1 MSFTLESSLDSMSR
15 LGRSSGLL
23 ERNRLESGNT
33 LIGRVLSFINDSK
46 QTGGLLT
53 ILGHPSVGKTT
64 EFNRLARELSS
75 NKKFH
80 EEFFPLYTELQNAE
94 IANSDYGEDF
104 IWKGIVSGSID
115 VQLHDEEPSKS
126 LEAFCDYCKNVNRL
140 PLLMI
145 DTLDIL
151 MLHQVGDED
160 INIAKLWAN
169 FLQSVIENK
178 VVLVWTCRPF
188 EWKYFQREIDDK
200 YSERIDL
207 EELPLLEKNQL
218 KPFKAL
224 SSMGIG
230 NNAST
235 EDMGEKEIWP
245 EQEAWESW
253 SINFQSHMPI
263 FADRWSNSTKSSKK
277 LDEVLFAKFANDFR
291 KYTQEDI
298 SNRHWYDFV
307 KEIPSQY
314 LYSWIWEKI
323 TKRMDSVYDIKPKL
337 VEDLRQVLETESK
350 NTALNYS
357 NNSSRV
363 RLEYNKLSKA
373 MKIDCNIGE
382 VTVNDFF
389 NVCESR
395 GLLSRNGNWVDFSH
409 QLLFEEAV
417 LNSNFD
423 DDEKENLQ
431 KFPSILLRTKKD
443 VRRFSKSEQI
453 LRNEVLNAIGNWT
466 GYMLSYHPQCISSKS
481 NLDATWSKWVN
492 YSQENVKIT
501 VPDLE
506 FNEHTEKRIALLEYE
521 KSLGDK
527 SLIVNGAPGTGKTY
541 FCRDYLRWALA
552 SRTTKDSLKWRYY
565 TLNSHL
571 AEHFDELVNE
581 YSETDPEMRSNLEK
595 SVGGSFA
602 IDRLLTYIN
611 PTINRHKSIK
621 DKSGI
626 GLLSFSV
633 FKVLIRKYFDQKKV
647 KHSGV
652 KCPPLADAWILYN
665 EVIHDPT
672 SGRQITDLDKKKFNE
687 LNNHSFK
694 MGSKMLD
701 WFIKFHNE
709 RLEEYWWTYSHA
721 AYDCRNKLENMTG
734 DERSKYQ
741 IDILIVDEVQD
752 INPPVMA
759 LLLELMRPN
768 YENHSIM
775 IAGDMVQ
782 TVNRSGFQWIRFSET
797 TAQSL
802 KDSIHPDK
810 NRLIQFGVLDE
821 SELQKY
827 RTTLK
832 YVWRNGKRLVEFN
845 NRMRRQYASNFG
857 ISDQYSKL
865 FDYPGGD
872 LLISEASHIK
882 DLDSEI
888 TVIQSNSVDDY
899 NKLIEELS
907 RVSNDLVGEDLAVI
921 APFDIEDEWNDIF
934 KIPVYDAES
943 VKGLEFEGIVVLM
956 PYLIPEN
963 EARSSLIRNLG
974 DSNDEI
980 ESQIQKWCDAWK
992 ENKGDASQ
1000 VNFENFNQ
1008 LFLNV
1013 MTRMNVLFSRP
1024 EKRILILNPVKFGES
1039 VQIFDRK
1046 DREEKMMSFGIPKI
1060 PHDVKVNSRGKVS
1073 ILDTL
1078 RVPLSKSSSF
1088 PQSYKKLLTKAL
1100 NQAKLNDDGT
1110 QTDNERKV
1118 WNNLWHNLEDD
1129 KNAPLS
1135 AIAYAGGLK
1144 HKGNIEIF
1152 RLLRSDLGRNFGKL
1166 EGKSV
1171 SDKENQLFDA
1181 IRKSK
1186 IDEESGILTLPADI
1200 AHYIF
1205 SNLSDLLMTV
1215 MRNSHDFEKLHEF
1228 MMNRLFGID
1237 ITKIENYDF
1246 SSFLE
1251 SFIST
1256 ELMSL
1261 EEFSEGIDVENN
1273 ALYTINQNTKKPRES
1288 ILYHLASRMN
1298 SSDITIDLGQSN
1310 WVDESQSLW
1319 DSIMHYVNQKKFD
1332 SDIVKNSENSNL
1344 VDWMGH
1350 EFKKDRT
1357 RAKISS
1363 NSNRPAKTTASNRS
1377 DWKKAISKNE
1387 TSPMHLAAWRI
1398 MNEVIPRLHSNR
1410 AEFSPSSEFYLAVY
1424 DALNLS
1430 IDIDGMRIVH
1440 DVLEHSLSQE
1450 ENEIER
1456 PFNVRYESVIKKYSD
1471 LLDKGKTN
1479 FNSNMMKFLENQWL
1493 LRDVDRTTHRFK
1505 TSRGASVIGAM
1516 VHISYMLTENKRSK
1530 AIGGGG
1536 GPPFI
1541 GFIEKQVNRFF
1552 NNSEKGLHQNL
1563 TEYWLKYNLQD
1574 RTFRE
1579 LFAKILKVNIDDIQ
1593 AKTKGNIEQFLVNLL
1608 LMDLVALT
1616 DKNWKS
1622 SYRRD
1627 PGVSGFIPDFSGSRV
1642 DNLTQSIVNL
1652 SEQLTDS
1659 RGIRF
1664 FRLYIENLDKFLDI
1678 NQLDKDYKK
1687 AASRK
1692 GNESLN
1698 QYVFRGRYPDKYM
1711 NREIWIAWEWLLYL
1725 VKDSSLVNLW
1735 TGMHSGNSREQKDL
1749 RKSRRNMLHKYLR
1762 LNHDDGFGSIQEQ
1775 IYRSQYLSISKDVA
1789 NAKSKSAITYHMNN
1803 ILDFAEGDLNKSNS
1817 GLVWRNMQR
1826 IILNHALNQNDLPS
1840 HFIDWDICLQLL
1852 KRLPDWDDEI
1862 NDMNKLFE
1870 LADMNL
1876 RAKIS
1881 RLDDIPPSITFAQLM
1896 MTNRDSGSR
1905 TLERFVSWLE
1915 SIDKL
1920 VKETLK
1926 LDSGGHTVTSR
1937 RMKST
1942 YFNSDRKYQVQR
1954 NIIAESFVE
1963 YIMSKVCYV
1972 KTSRSSNVK
1981 NKTPATSRIYELR
1994 DDQFTDGQEA

>member
-1 MSFTLESSLDSMSR
+1 MSFTLDSSLDSMSR
-15 LGRSSGLL
+15 LGRTSGLL
-23 ERNRLESGNT
+23 ERNRLANGNT
-33 LIGRVLSFINDSK
+33 LFGRVLSFLNDSK

-75 NKKFH
+75 NKKFY

-94 IANSDYGEDF
+94 IADSDYDEDF

-115 VQLHDEEPSKS
+115 VQLHDEEASKS
-126 LEAFCDYCKNVNRL
+126 LEAFCNHCKNVNRR

-151 MLHQVGDED
+151 MLHQVGDDD

-178 VVLVWTCRPF
+178 VILVWTCRPF
-188 EWKYFQREIDDK
+188 EWKYFQREIDEK
-200 YSERIDL
+200 YSERIDI
-207 EELPLLEKNQL
+207 EELPLLQKDQL
-218 KPFKAL
+218 KPFNEL
-224 SSMGIG
+224 SSLDIG
-230 NNAST
+230 NKEST
-235 EDMGEKEIWP
+235 EDSGEKAIWP
-245 EQEAWESW
+245 EQEAWQSW

-263 FADRWSNSTKSSKK
+263 FADRWSKSTKSSMR

-291 KYTQEDI
+291 KYTRQEI
-298 SNRHWYDFV
+298 SGRHWYDFV
-307 KEIPSQY
+307 KELPSQY
-314 LYSWIWEKI
+314 LYSWIWEKVS
-323 TKRMDSVYDIKPKL
+323 KRMNSVYSINSTL
-337 VEDLRQVLETESK
+337 VEDLREVLENEAK

-357 NNSSRV
+357 KNSSRV
-363 RLEYNKLSKA
+363 RLEYNKISTA
-373 MKIDCNIGE
+373 MKTDCKIDE

-417 LNSNFD
+417 LNSEFD

-466 GYMLSYHPQCISSKS
+466 GFMLSYHPQCISSKS
-481 NLDATWSKWVN
+481 NLDATWGKWVD
-492 YSQENVKIT
+492 YSHENVHIA
-501 VPDLE
+501 VPDVE
-506 FNEHTEKRIALLEYE
+506 INEHTEKRIALQKYQQ
-521 KSLGDK
+521 SAGVK

-541 FCRDYLRWALA
+541 FCRDYLRWVLGRNRSSNAP
-552 SRTTKDSLKWRYY
+552 LKWRYY
-565 TLNSHL
+565 TLNNHL
-571 AEHFDELVNE
+571 AEHFDDLVNE

-595 SVGGSFA
+595 SRGGSFA

-611 PTINRHKSIK
+611 PTIDRHKSITE
-621 DKSGI
+621 KSGI
-626 GLLSFSV
+626 GLLTFSV
-633 FKVLIRKYFDQKKV
+633 FKVLIREYFNQKRV

-665 EVIHDPT
+665 EVIHDPV
-672 SGRQITDLDKKKFNE
+672 SGCRITDLDKKKFNE
-687 LNNHSFK
+687 LNTQSFK
-694 MGSKMLD
+694 MSSKMVE
-701 WFIKFHNE
+701 WFIKFHHE
-709 RLEEYWWTYSHA
+709 ILAEYWWTYSYA
-721 AYDCRNKLENMTG
+721 ASDCRHRLENMT
-734 DERSKYQ
+734 ENRRRQYQ
-741 IDILIVDEVQD
+741 IDVLIVDEVQD

-759 LLLELMRPN
+759 LLLELMCPN
-768 YENHSIM
+768 YDSHSIM

-782 TVNRSGFQWIRFSET
+782 TVNRSGFHWIRFSEM

-802 KDSIHPDK
+802 KESLHPDK
-810 NRLIQFGVLDE
+810 MRLIQFGVLDE
-821 SELQKY
+821 NELEKN

-845 NRMRRQYASNFG
+845 NKMRQQYASNFG

-872 LLISEASHIK
+872 LLISEASLTK

-888 TVIQSNSVDDY
+888 TVIESYSVEDY
-899 NKLIEELS
+899 NELIGELS
-907 RVSNDLVGEDLAVI
+907 RVSSDLVGEDIAVI
-921 APFDIEDEWNDIF
+921 APFDIENEWNDIF
-934 KIPVYDAES
+934 KLPVYDAES

-992 ENKGDASQ
+992 ENRGDASQ

-1039 VQIFDRK
+1039 VQIFDRL
-1046 DREEKMMSFGIPKI
+1046 DNEEKMMSFGIPKV
-1060 PHDVKVNSRGKVS
+1060 PKDVQVNSRGKLS
-1073 ILDTL
+1073 MLDTL
-1078 RVPLSKSSSF
+1078 RVPLSKSSTIS
-1088 PQSYKKLLTKAL
+1088 QSYKKLLSKAL

-1110 QTDNERKV
+1110 QIDNERKV
-1118 WNNLWHNLEDD
+1118 WDNLWHNLEDD

-1144 HKGNIEIF
+1144 YKENIDIS

-1171 SDKENQLFDA
+1171 SDKENQIFDA

-1205 SNLSDLLMTV
+1205 SNLSDLLKTV
-1215 MRNSHDFEKLHEF
+1215 MRGSHDFEKLHEF

-1251 SFIST
+1251 SNMST

-1261 EEFSEGIDVENN
+1261 EEFSEGIDVGNN

-1288 ILYHLASRMN
+1288 ILYHLASRMI
-1298 SSDITIDLGQSN
+1298 SSDVIIDLGQPN

-1319 DSIMHYVNQKKFD
+1319 DSIMHYVDQKKFD
-1332 SDIVKNSENSNL
+1332 SDIVKNSDNSNL
-1344 VDWMGH
+1344 VDWMEI
-1350 EFKKDRT
+1350 EFKKDRK
-1357 RAKISS
+1357 RAKISPH
-1363 NSNRPAKTTASNRS
+1363 SNRPAKTTASNRS

-1398 MNEVIPRLHSNR
+1398 LNKVIPGLHSSR
-1410 AEFSPSSEFYLAVY
+1410 AEFSPSSEFYLSVY

-1430 IDIDGMRIVH
+1430 IDVDGMRILH
-1440 DVLEHSLSQE
+1440 EVLEYSISQKGDQPE
-1450 ENEIER
+1450 ESFPI
-1456 PFNVRYESVIKKYSD
+1456 RYESVVKKYSP
-1471 LLDKGKTN
+1471 LLEKGKSN
-1479 FNSNMMKFLENQWL
+1479 FNSNMMRSLEDQWL

-1505 TSRGASVIGAM
+1505 SSRGASVIGAM
-1516 VHISYMLTENKRSK
+1516 VHISYMLSENKKSK
-1530 AIGGGG
+1530 IIGGGG

-1541 GFIEKQVNRFF
+1541 GFIERQVNRFF
-1552 NNSEKGLHQNL
+1552 NTSGKGLHNNL
-1563 TEYWLKYNLQD
+1563 SEYWLKYNLQD
-1574 RTFRE
+1574 ETFRE
-1579 LFAKILKVNIDDIQ
+1579 LFAKILTVNIDDIQ
-1593 AKTKGNIEQFLVNLL
+1593 LKTEGNVEQYLVNLL
-1608 LMDLVALT
+1608 LTDLVSMT
-1616 DKNWKS
+1616 DRNWDS
-1622 SYRRD
+1622 PYRRD
-1627 PGVSGFIPDFSGSRV
+1627 PGISGFIPDFSGSKV
-1642 DNLTQSIVNL
+1642 DSLTQSIVNL

-1664 FRLYIENLDKFLDI
+1664 FRLYIENLDKFLDLE
-1678 NQLDKDYKK
+1678 QLDKDYNEATKK
-1687 AASRK
+1687 K
-1692 GNESLN
+1692 GNEGLN
-1698 QYVFRGRYPDKYM
+1698 PTVYRRKYPNKYM
-1711 NREIWIAWEWLLYL
+1711 HRDIWIAWEWLLYL
-1725 VKDSSLVNLW
+1725 IKDSSLLNLW
-1735 TGMHSGNSREQKDL
+1735 SGMHSDNSREQRDL
-1749 RKSRRNMLHKYLR
+1749 RRSRRGMLHPYLR
-1762 LNHDDGFGSIQEQ
+1762 MNHDDSYSGIQEQ
-1775 IYRSQYLSISKDVA
+1775 IYKSQYLSISKGLVS
-1789 NAKSKSAITYHMNN
+1789 AKTRGAISFEMYNV
-1803 ILDFAEGDLNKSNS
+1803 LDMVEGNLNKSNTAIS
-1817 GLVWRNMQR
+1817 WKNMQR
-1826 IILNHALNQNDLPS
+1826 IILNHALVENGYSNY
-1840 HFIDWDICLQLL
+1840 FIDWDICLHLL
-1852 KRLPDWDDEI
+1852 NRLPDWPDYLS
-1862 NDMNKLFE
+1862 DMNEMLGY
-1870 LADMNL
+1870 A
-1876 RAKIS
+1876 
-1881 RLDDIPPSITFAQLM
+1881 
-1896 MTNRDSGSR
+1896 
-1905 TLERFVSWLE
+1905 
-1915 SIDKL
+1915 
-1920 VKETLK
+1920 KETLATKWASHRSSYVESKGITLNEMLKGEWGSMSTEHIGKFVSK
-1926 LDSGGHTVTSR
+1926 LENIHTLVEDTLKVKPSGPTQISK
-1937 RMKST
+1937 RMKNT
-1942 YFNSDRKYQVQR
+1942 YLNSDKRYQKQR
-1954 NIIAESFVE
+1954 DIIAQSFVE
-1963 YIMSKVCYV
+1963 YIMFEVGFI
-1972 KTSRSSNVK
+1972 KTSKFRNTK
-1981 NKTPATSRIYELR
+1981 NSTAATDRVYI
-1994 DDQFTDGQEA
+1994 FQED